1 MKEKLR
7 AFAIHVIIS
16 LLIGGVCASI
26 VFFIW
31 YPYPLAKAVGVT
43 HIFLM
48 LLVIDIILGPLLT
61 FLIYKQGKKTLKLD
75 LFVIVLFQISA
86 LCYGMWTV
94 YQGKPAWLVFNANRF
109 DVVRI
114 IEIDKRKINQAKDEY
129 HTLSLLSP
137 KWVAAVSPQNI
148 EDNNKILFEAVFTG
162 IDIAQRPEL
171 YQDLNDVKDKI
182 QNKALGF
189 ELLDNYNNSEN
200 VAKILS
206 KYPNADAWLPLK
218 ANAVDMVV
226 LVNKETA
233 NIIKI
238 VDLRPWK

>member
-7 AFAIHVIIS
+7 AFTLHAIIS
-16 LLIGGVCASI
+16 LLIGSICASI
-26 VFFIW
+26 VFFVW

-61 FLIYKQGKKTLKLD
+61 FLIYKKGKKTLKLD
-75 LFVIVLFQISA
+75 LFFIVLIQVSA
-86 LCYGMWTV
+86 LCYGMFNV
-94 YQGKPAWLVFNANRF
+94 YQGKPAWLVFNADRF

-114 IEIDKRKINQAKDEY
+114 IEIDKRKINQVKDKY
-129 HTLSLLSP
+129 RTLSLFSP
-137 KWVAAVSPQNI
+137 KWVASIAPQNI
-148 EDNNKILFEAVFTG
+148 DENNDILFEAVFAG

-182 QNKALGF
+182 KNKAQGL
-189 ELLDNYNNSEN
+189 ELLNNYNNKKDVEKTL
-200 VAKILS
+200 A
-206 KYPNADAWLPLK
+206 KYPKADAWLPLK

-226 LVNKETA
+226 LVNKESA
-233 NIIKI
+233 SIIKI

>member
-7 AFAIHVIIS
+7 AFTLHAIIS
-16 LLIGGVCASI
+16 LLIGSICASI
-26 VFFIW
+26 VFFVW

-61 FLIYKQGKKTLKLD
+61 FLIYKKGKKTLKLD
-75 LFVIVLFQISA
+75 LFFIVLIQVSA
-86 LCYGMWTV
+86 LCYGMFNV
-94 YQGKPAWLVFNANRF
+94 YQGKPAWLVFNADRF

-114 IEIDKRKINQAKDEY
+114 IEIDKRKINQVKDKY
-129 HTLSLLSP
+129 RTLSLFSP
-137 KWVAAVSPQNI
+137 KWVASIAPQNI
-148 EDNNKILFEAVFTG
+148 EENNDILFEAVFAG

-182 QNKALGF
+182 KNKAQGL
-189 ELLDNYNNSEN
+189 ELLNNYNNKKDVEKTL
-200 VAKILS
+200 A
-206 KYPNADAWLPLK
+206 KYPKADAWLPLK

-226 LVNKETA
+226 LVNKESA
-233 NIIKI
+233 SIIKI

>member
-7 AFAIHVIIS
+7 ASAIHVIIS

-61 FLIYKQGKKTLKLD
+61 FLIYKKGKKTLKLD
-75 LFVIVLFQISA
+75 LFCIGLIQIFA

-94 YQGKPAWLVFNANRF
+94 YQGKPAWLVFNADRF

-114 IEIDKRKINQAKDEY
+114 IEIDQRKKNQVKDEY
-129 HTLSLLSP
+129 RTLNLMSP
-137 KWVAAVSPQNI
+137 KWVAAVAPQNI
-148 EDNNKILFEAVFTG
+148 EENNDILFEAVFAG

-171 YQDLNDVKDKI
+171 YQSLNDVKDTI
-182 QNKALGF
+182 QKKALI
-189 ELLDNYNNSEN
+189 LDSLNNYNNREN
-200 VAKILS
+200 IKKILS

-226 LVNKETA
+226 LVNKESA
-233 NIIKI
+233 SIIKI